1 MVQTSGPQDMQLGDY
16 TGVLRR
22 RWWLI
27 IVVAILGTLGGV
39 GYLKTAHKVYTA
51 TSAVYVTATSA
62 TVNQLAN
69 GRTSGAVNLDT
80 EAQVVQS
87 AAVAQAA
94 AKLMHTP
101 TNLQQLIKRVSVTVP
116 ANSQVLSISCEGSS
130 AVGAASCAQSFA
142 QAYLAYNSASTTG
155 SINSQISALQS
166 RISDLESAS
175 AKLTVEAAALPDN
188 SSQRAS
194 DEEQLNSDNSQL
206 SSLNSQVA
214 ALTTGLVNPSG
225 GSIISNA
232 SPPLSAT
239 SPKPALII
247 PSGLLVGLLIG
258 LVLAYIVDRRD
269 RRIRGPRDVAKLS
282 VPVLMSLPP
291 RKSKPELA
299 IASSRSQVG
308 RDFSELAHI
317 VTGSLGSGSHVILVS
332 GSSAGHGASLV
343 AANLA
348 VALSRSQPDV
358 TLVCADLEGSVVPE
372 MVGVLPGRGLTD
384 VLAGDMPASG
394 VRRHPAAAP
403 RLTVI
408 TPGSAGAGAED
419 LQQDAVEQL
428 LNGLRSEAR
437 WVIVETAPVTSGPDV
452 YTFAHIADAAILVAE
467 TPRTRSDQVLESVE
481 HLDRM
486 GATVLGTV
494 LLPSP
499 RSSGKRVMPIGAMEI
514 NAQLASRDAAALT
527 AGGAVPEADQGAES
541 APAGGTD
548 RLSGGPAG
556 ANADRSRTAVSDW
569 SPAEETPRSLHG
581 S

>member
-1 MVQTSGPQDMQLGDY
+1 MQLADY

-27 IVVAILGTLGGV
+27 VLVAILGTAAGV
-39 GYLKTAHKVYTA
+39 GYFKTAHKVYTA
-51 TSAVYVTATSA
+51 TASVYVTATSA

-87 AAVAQAA
+87 AAVGQAA

-101 TNLQQLIKRVSVTVP
+101 TNLQQLIQRVSVTVP
-116 ANSQVLSISCEGSS
+116 ANSQVLAISCEGSS
-130 AVGAASCAQSFA
+130 AAGAASCAQSFA
-142 QAYLAYNSASTTG
+142 QAYLAYNSASTTD

-166 RISDLESAS
+166 RIGNLQSAS
-175 AKLTVEAAALPDN
+175 AKLTVEAAALPAN
-188 SSQRAS
+188 STQRAS
-194 DEEQLNSDNSQL
+194 DEEQLNSDHSQL
-206 SSLNSQVA
+206 TSLNSQVA
-214 ALTTGLVNPSG
+214 ALTTDLVDPSG

-232 SPPLSAT
+232 SPPLRAT
-239 SPKPALII
+239 SPKPTLIL
-247 PSGLLVGLLIG
+247 PSGLLAGLLIG
-258 LVLAYIVDRRD
+258 LVLAYLVDRRD
-269 RRIRGPRDVAKLS
+269 RRIRGPRDVTKLN
-282 VPVLMSLPP
+282 VPVLMSLP
-291 RKSKPELA
+291 RKPALELA
-299 IASSRSQVG
+299 IASSRSPVG

-317 VTGSLGSGSHVILVS
+317 LIGSLGSGGHVILVT
-332 GSSAGHGASLV
+332 GSATGRGAGLV

-358 TLVCADLEGSVVPE
+358 TLVCADLEGSVIPE
-372 MVGVLPGRGLTD
+372 MIGVLAGRGLTD
-384 VLAGDMPASG
+384 VLAGDVPASSVG
-394 VRRHPAAAP
+394 RHPAAAP

-408 TPGSAGAGAED
+408 TPGSAGADADD

-452 YTFAHIADAAILVAE
+452 YTFAHFADAAILVAE
-467 TPRTRSDQVLESVE
+467 TRRTRSDQVVESIE

-486 GATVLGTV
+486 GANVLGTV

-499 RSSGKRVMPIGAMEI
+499 RSSRKRVMPIGAGETK
-514 NAQLASRDAAALT
+514 AQLENRAAPELT
-527 AGGAVPEADQGAES
+527 AGSAVPEADQGAAS
-541 APAGGTD
+541 APAGGT
-548 RLSGGPAG
+548 GGPDD
-556 ANADRSRTAVSDW
+556 ADADQSRTAVSDR
-569 SPAEETPRSLHG
+569 PTAEKAPHSVHG